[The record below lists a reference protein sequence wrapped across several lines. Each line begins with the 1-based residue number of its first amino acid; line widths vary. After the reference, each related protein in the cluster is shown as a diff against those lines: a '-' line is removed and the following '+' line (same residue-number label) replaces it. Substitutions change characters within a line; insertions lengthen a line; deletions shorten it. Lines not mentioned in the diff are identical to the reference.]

1 MAREYISTYGLGDHI
16 GLYDSDGTNR
26 SMHSKLSE
34 SSKERIDK
42 EIEHMIKEALN
53 TVLKFIRKNMDQLT
67 IIAELLIHLKTIDQK
82 QLKEKI
88 QLKYE

>member
-1 MAREYISTYGLGDHI
+1 
-16 GLYDSDGTNR
+16 
-26 SMHSKLSE
+26 
-34 SSKERIDK
+34 
-42 EIEHMIKEALN
+42 MIKEALN